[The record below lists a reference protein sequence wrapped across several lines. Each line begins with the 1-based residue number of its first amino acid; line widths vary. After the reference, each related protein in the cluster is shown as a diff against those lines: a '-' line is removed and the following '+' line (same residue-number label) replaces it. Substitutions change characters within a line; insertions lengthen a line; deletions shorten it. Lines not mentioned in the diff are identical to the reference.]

1 MDIIGEEY
9 KTWLTTLTKEELI
22 KEEANLKV
30 MADGEIS
37 RYAEIVSK
45 FKLNLLQQVK
55 DDRRRI
61 SAGSS

>member
-9 KTWLTTLTKEELI
+9 KTWLSTLTKEELI

-37 RYAEIVSK
+37 RYTEIVSK

-55 DDRRRI
+55 DDRR
-61 SAGSS
+61 SVGSS

>member
-9 KTWLTTLTKEELI
+9 KTWLSTLTKEELI

-30 MADGEIS
+30 MVDGEIS
-37 RYAEIVSK
+37 RYTEIVSK

-55 DDRRRI
+55 DDRR
-61 SAGSS
+61 SVGSS

>member
-9 KTWLTTLTKEELI
+9 KTWLSTLTKEQLI

-37 RYAEIVSK
+37 RYTEIVSK

-55 DDRRRI
+55 DDRR
-61 SAGSS
+61 SVGSS

>member
-1 MDIIGEEY
+1 MDIIGKEY

-37 RYAEIVSK
+37 RYTEIVSK

>member
-37 RYAEIVSK
+37 RYTEIISK

>member
-1 MDIIGEEY
+1 MNIIGEEY
-9 KTWLTTLTKEELI
+9 KAWLTTLTREQLI

-37 RYAEIVSK
+37 RYTEIVSK

>member
-1 MDIIGEEY
+1 MNIIGEEY
-9 KTWLTTLTKEELI
+9 KAWLTTLTREQLI

-37 RYAEIVSK
+37 RYTEIASK

-55 DDRRRI
+55 DDRR
-61 SAGSS
+61 

>member
-9 KTWLTTLTKEELI
+9 KTWLTTLTKEQLI

-37 RYAEIVSK
+37 RYTEIVSK

-61 SAGSS
+61 SARSS

>member
-9 KTWLTTLTKEELI
+9 KTWLTTLTKEQLL
-22 KEEANLKV
+22 KEETNLKV

-37 RYAEIVSK
+37 RYTEIVSK

-55 DDRRRI
+55 DDRR
-61 SAGSS
+61 SVGSS

>member
-37 RYAEIVSK
+37 RYTEIVSK

-61 SAGSS
+61 SAKSS

>member
-1 MDIIGEEY
+1 MNIIGEEY
-9 KTWLTTLTKEELI
+9 KAWLTTLTREQLI

-37 RYAEIVSK
+37 RYTEITSK

-55 DDRRRI
+55 DDRR
-61 SAGSS
+61 

>member
-37 RYAEIVSK
+37 RYTEIVSK

>member
-37 RYAEIVSK
+37 RYTEIVSK

-55 DDRRRI
+55 DDRR
-61 SAGSS
+61 SVGSS

>member
-9 KTWLTTLTKEELI
+9 KTWLTTLTKEELV

-37 RYAEIVSK
+37 RYTEIVSK

>member
-30 MADGEIS
+30 MVDGEIS
-37 RYAEIVSK
+37 RYTEIVSK

-55 DDRRRI
+55 DDRR
-61 SAGSS
+61 SVGSS